1 MNIFDRVARVKAAQ
15 ARMGV
20 ARRELSAPAAALL
33 VRSHRHPLT
42 TVGAAAGAGFVLGS
56 LNVHPLRVPGLGP
69 LLSGGLAEAVAFG
82 TRLITELGT
91 AGLGGVDRHSNRR
104 NPDEQNSADQGRAD
118 QSGDP
123 PDWQGGEP

>member
-1 MNIFDRVARVKAAQ
+1 MNIFDRVAKVKAAQ
-15 ARMGV
+15 VRMGV

-42 TVGAAAGAGFVLGS
+42 TVGAAAGAGFVLGT

-104 NPDEQNSADQGRAD
+104 NPDDQNAADQGRTD

>member
-1 MNIFDRVARVKAAQ
+1 MNIFDRVAKVNVAQ
-15 ARMGV
+15 ARMGA

-42 TVGAAAGAGFVLGS
+42 TVGAAAGAGFVLGT

-91 AGLGGVDRHSNRR
+91 AGLGGVDRDSNR
-104 NPDEQNSADQGRAD
+104 PNSDDQARTD